1 MNVTPLEAF
10 VVVLVEPQGPANVG
24 SVARAMKN
32 MGFGR
37 LRLVSP
43 GEWYGPEA
51 RKMSMKGRDVL
62 EAAELFESLA
72 DAVADCGHVVA
83 TTRRGGPMRSAAKP
97 PRELA
102 RDWVAV
108 GAASRV
114 ALVFGPEDRGLSNQE
129 LSLCQGVCTIPA
141 EPAVSSLNLAQ
152 AVLIVCYECYLASE
166 GSEPPGGATP
176 LASHADLEA
185 MYEQMRPELERI
197 GFLQGSHADHIMFAL
212 RQMFGRAGLTERE
225 VRIIRGIFQQMR
237 WYIEEGS
244 LRERSPATPPTEG

>member
-1 MNVTPLEAF
+1 MNATPLDAF

-32 MGFGR
+32 MGFSR

-83 TTRRGGPMRSAAKP
+83 TTRRGGPMRSGAKP

-102 RDWVAV
+102 RDWIAV

-114 ALVFGPEDRGLSNQE
+114 AL
-129 LSLCQGVCTIPA
+129 
-141 EPAVSSLNLAQ
+141 
-152 AVLIVCYECYLASE
+152 ASG

-176 LASHADLEA
+176 LAPQADLEA

-212 RQMFGRAGLTERE
+212 RQMFGRAGLSERE

-244 LRERSPATPPTEG
+244 LRERFPATPPTEV